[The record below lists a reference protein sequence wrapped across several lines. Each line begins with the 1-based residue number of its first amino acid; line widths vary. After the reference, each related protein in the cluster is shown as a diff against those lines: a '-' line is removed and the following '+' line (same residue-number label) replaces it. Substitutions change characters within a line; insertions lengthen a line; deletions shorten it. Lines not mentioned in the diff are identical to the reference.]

1 MRDDVIG
8 AFGDSSVTGK
18 PVGDDLRE
26 GKPTSLLARAVARAE
41 PAELDVLAR
50 VGAPH
55 LGDDEVAKIQQVI
68 VDTGAL
74 DELEAR
80 IATLAAEAVA
90 ALDRVAID
98 ATAREELRAL
108 AAFVVARVD

>member
-1 MRDDVIG
+1 V
-8 AFGDSSVTGK
+8 
-18 PVGDDLRE
+18 
-26 GKPTSLLARAVARAE
+26 
-41 PAELDVLAR
+41 
-50 VGAPH
+50 PH

-80 IATLAAEAVA
+80 IASLAADAIA
-90 ALDRVAID
+90 ALDRLPIEA
-98 ATAREELRAL
+98 AAREELRAL